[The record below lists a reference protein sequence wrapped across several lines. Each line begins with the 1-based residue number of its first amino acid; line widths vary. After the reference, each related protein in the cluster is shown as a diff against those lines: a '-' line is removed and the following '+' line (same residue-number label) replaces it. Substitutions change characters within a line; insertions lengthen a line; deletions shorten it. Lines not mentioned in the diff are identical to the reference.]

1 MGSLGNSGAVRIAE
15 RSVLDWLKQAVGDA
29 DIYLFMAVNSLVG
42 RSAAFDYCVQILDV
56 WHLLLYGWMPI
67 YLWMVWFDP
76 QVEGS
81 RTKIVSGLIGVGV
94 ATSLSVVLQR
104 IFTIHPRPFVDPYGL
119 GVTLIEPPRLAEWYF
134 QNSFP
139 SDTATMC
146 FAVATTI
153 YMVSRKV
160 GIFAFI
166 WTATAVAF
174 PRIYLAYHWPL
185 DIVGAVL
192 LGPATVLLIS
202 RLPIVRFCS
211 LFLVYFEKFGPQY
224 FYPIAFIYTQQI
236 VELFQG
242 FQLGLRVGGKI
253 MLAVLR
259 M

>member
-1 MGSLGNSGAVRIAE
+1 MLR
-15 RSVLDWLKQAVGDA
+15 RRDHD
-29 DIYLFMAVNSLVG
+29 
-42 RSAAFDYCVQILDV
+42 
-56 WHLLLYGWMPI
+56 LYG
-67 YLWMVWFDP
+67 
-76 QVEGS
+76 
-81 RTKIVSGLIGVGV
+81 
-94 ATSLSVVLQR
+94 
-104 IFTIHPRPFVDPYGL
+104 
-119 GVTLIEPPRLAEWYF
+119 
-134 QNSFP
+134 
-139 SDTATMC
+139 
-146 FAVATTI
+146 FAQD
-153 YMVSRKV
+153 

-174 PRIYLAYHWPL
+174 PRVYLAYHWPL
-185 DIVGAVL
+185 EVVGAAL

-242 FQLGLRVGGKI
+242 FQLGLRVSGKI

>member
-1 MGSLGNSGAVRIAE
+1 VGSLGNSGAVRMAE

-67 YLWMVWFDP
+67 YLWMLWFDP

-81 RTKIVSGLIGVGV
+81 RIKIVSGLIGVGV

-104 IFTIHPRPFVDPYGL
+104 IFTIHPRPFVDSYEL
-119 GVTLIEPPRLAEWYF
+119 SVTLIEPPRLAEWYF

-185 DIVGAVL
+185 DIVGAAL

-202 RLPIVRFCS
+202 GLPIVRFCS

-242 FQLGLRVGGKI
+242 FQLGLRVSGKI